1 MPYDLQLPLSLK
13 EKIGQ
18 LFMLGFKGVEMPEE
32 TRKFIESYNIG
43 FIVLFARNVES
54 IPQVKELT
62 CQIHSSAKTPPF
74 IFTDQEGGTVVQ
86 FKELAATVVSP
97 MGLAATG
104 EPGNAR
110 IAGRIIGEE
119 MKSLGINGVLAPVLD
134 VNFEE
139 KNPIIGIR
147 SFSDEPATVIAF
159 AREFAA
165 GLNDGGVASCGKHYP
180 GHGGTTAD
188 SHLEIPQVPVSPEYF
203 FHYCFQPFLSLART
217 GIDAIMSSHVLF
229 PALSPRI
236 ATFCPYL
243 IQDLLRQKAGYDGIV
258 MSDCMEMLAVKN
270 NYSPEVIM
278 QQAIA
283 AGLDLVIAS
292 HTQDFQKE
300 LLDTLFFH
308 VQKGIIPE
316 KRIDQSLARILKIKE
331 KFPSLIPENRK
342 KLTPLPGRDINEKIV
357 RSHLKEEEKIADRS
371 ITLLRDRKGLVPI
384 KPGAKTLILEWEKV
398 KATMPLSSAEK
409 VSMLAPT
416 AKEYLD
422 HVELEILPL
431 VPPQESTK
439 SGKKIPEDLEKRLKD
454 YDCIITGLYSRSPR
468 VEQLQAE
475 TLKEIINLRNDVIV
489 VALGNPYDIR
499 NFPYIDTYV
508 VTYGFRKVQV
518 DSLFKVLTGK
528 IKPGGRLP
536 VQIKNL
542 FPRGFALQEQESEDD
557 LR

>member
-1 MPYDLQLPLSLK
+1 M
-13 EKIGQ
+13 I
-18 LFMLGFKGVEMPEE
+18 GFKGLEIPEE
-32 TRKFIESYNIG
+32 TREFIESYNIG
-43 FIVLFARNVES
+43 FIILFARNVES

-62 CQIHSSAKTPPF
+62 RQIHSSAKTPPF
-74 IFTDQEGGTVVQ
+74 IFTDQEGGPVVQ

-147 SFSDEPATVIAF
+147 SFSDEPETVIAF

-165 GLNDGGVASCGKHYP
+165 GLNAGGVASCGKHYP

-203 FHYCFQPFLSLART
+203 FHYCFKPFLSLART
-217 GIDAIMSSHVLF
+217 GIDAIMPSHVLF
-229 PALSPRI
+229 PALSPYI

-243 IQDLLRQKAGYDGIV
+243 IQHLLRQTAGYDGIV

-278 QQAIA
+278 KQAIA

-342 KLTPLPGRDINEKIV
+342 KLTPLPVRDINEKII
-357 RSHLKEEEKIADRS
+357 RSHIKEEEKIADQS
-371 ITLLRDRKGLVPI
+371 ITLLRNRKGLVPI
-384 KPGAKTLILEWEKV
+384 KSEAKTLILEWEKI

-409 VSMLAPT
+409 VSMLAPA

-422 HVELEILPL
+422 HVEIKILPL
-431 VPPQESTK
+431 IPPEESAAP
-439 SGKKIPEDLEKRLKD
+439 GKKIPEDLEKCLKD
-454 YDCIITGLYSRSPR
+454 YDCIIAGLYSRSPR

-475 TLKEIINLRNDVIV
+475 TLKEIIDMRSDVIV

-499 NFPYIDTYV
+499 NFPHIDTYM
-508 VTYGFRKVQV
+508 VTYGFRKIQV

-528 IKPGGRLP
+528 IKPEGRLP
-536 VQIKNL
+536 IQIKHL
-542 FPRGFALQEQESEDD
+542 FPRGFAFQEQELEDD